1 MNVRYG
7 PLPSAPPALPLP
19 LPQDP
24 LPVNASQ
31 CLICYYPTPM
41 TRTFPCGCIYSIHD
55 RCIPTF
61 KAIGGICPRCKQV
74 WIPVHVDDRSE
85 LTVIARRESRTQ
97 YLCSPHD
104 TWRTRLLY
112 SLCGVLLLGGI
123 VLCGFLLIKVYG

>member
-19 LPQDP
+19 QDP
-24 LPVNASQ
+24 TPVNDHQ

-41 TRTFPCGCIYSIHD
+41 NRAFPCGCVYPIHD

-74 WIPVHVDDRSE
+74 WIPVILDDRSE

-97 YLCSPHD
+97 YLCSSHD

-112 SLCGVLLLGGI
+112 SLCCVLLLAGI
-123 VLCGFLLIKVYG
+123 VLCCFLLIRVYG